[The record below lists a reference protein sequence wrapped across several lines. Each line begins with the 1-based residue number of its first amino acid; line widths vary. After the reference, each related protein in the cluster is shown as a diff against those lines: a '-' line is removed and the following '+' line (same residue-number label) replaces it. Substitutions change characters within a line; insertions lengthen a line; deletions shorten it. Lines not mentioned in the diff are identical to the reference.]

1 MNRAVS
7 FLAEVRQPFSVDL
20 RAAGGIQRGC
30 CEMTDRQRLE
40 KLLER
45 SDENDGLFGVKKTG
59 EQVGLG
65 TVPVHFKRCSLTP
78 EQMKEYSI
86 LGMRH
91 IDAAFSEGT
100 HFTQAMIA
108 GVCLSGDFD
117 KVGIITSSQ
126 VGKSW
131 TMGRVALLMAF
142 NGHPVNIAA
151 ATGDLTDKIMRHCLS
166 AASHAAPDIK
176 KALTSESLKKVD
188 KLDQSL
194 SKTRLSFPGRGR
206 GQVQAFTLG
215 DTFSDISHNKAVGE
229 GGAYIVDEAALVSE
243 QAMAEIGRREFST
256 LGDEKEPLIML
267 SNPHNPGYFYDY
279 MTQEDA
285 EIGPRDC
292 LIWADALT
300 MAQEGRKSR
309 EGILTSDF
317 AKMPD
322 TIQRY
327 LLCELPTSGEGMFA
341 EPVIRK
347 TPRQLNDGYKVTVLG
362 IDAAYKGKDYIEIAQ
377 CDIEPGKLYIPAV
390 EKIRKTEWIE
400 GVTSQDI
407 IEQIAKVY
415 HRLGCAMCCI
425 DEGYGV
431 WLKEGLLL
439 HGVNAKGIQ
448 FGAGPTKDRVRE
460 RHYAATNAK
469 NKRAEM
475 HLDLAE
481 LMDNKAIE
489 FSEQAAKEIEE
500 TLPFV
505 TSERKSSGKIQVIP
519 KPEIKAK
526 LGHSPDALDA
536 VLLAV
541 HAAIL
546 YSDNDVAYITDEAV

>member
-1 MNRAVS
+1 
-7 FLAEVRQPFSVDL
+7 
-20 RAAGGIQRGC
+20 
-30 CEMTDRQRLE
+30 MTDKQRLE
-40 KLLER
+40 KLLEA
-45 SDENDGLFGVKKTG
+45 SEENEGLFGVNPRSG
-59 EQVGLG
+59 EQEGLG
-65 TVPVHFKRCSLTP
+65 YVPRHFKRCSLTA
-78 EQMKEYSI
+78 EQMRRYSL
-86 LGMRH
+86 LGMLQ
-91 IDAAFSEGT
+91 IGSAYGEPTF
-100 HFTQAMIA
+100 FTQSLIA

-117 KVGIITSSQ
+117 KIGVITSSQ

-131 TMGRVALLMAF
+131 TMGRVALLMAY

-166 AASHAAPDIK
+166 AAARSTPDIK
-176 KALTSESLKKVD
+176 KALTSDALKKVD
-188 KLDQSL
+188 KLDQTL

-215 DTFSDISHNKAVGE
+215 DTFSGISHNKAVGE
-229 GGAYIVDEAALVSE
+229 GGSYIIDEAAFVSE

-256 LGDEKEPLIML
+256 LGDEKEPLIMI
-267 SNPHNPGYFYDY
+267 SNPHNPGYFYSF
-279 MTQEDA
+279 MTQDDA
-285 EIGPRDC
+285 DLGARECI
-292 LIWADALT
+292 IWTDALT

-309 EGILTSDF
+309 EAILSSDF

-327 LLCELPTSGEGMFA
+327 LLCELPTQGEGMFPA
-341 EPVIRK
+341 PTIRN
-347 TPRQLNDGYKVTVLG
+347 TSGADARAITVLG

-390 EKIRKTEWIE
+390 EQIKKTDEWIE

-407 IEQIAKVY
+407 IAHIAKVY
-415 HRLGCAMCCI
+415 HRLGCAMCCV

-439 HGVNAKGIQ
+439 HGVNARGIQ
-448 FGAGPTKDRVRE
+448 FGGGPTKDRIRE
-460 RHYAATNAK
+460 KHYAATNAK

-481 LMDNKAIE
+481 LMENRAVE
-489 FSEQAAKEIEE
+489 FSEQAAKRIAE

-505 TSERKSSGKIQVIP
+505 TSERKTGGKIQVIP